1 MLEKYLQDIG
11 LNEKES
17 VLYLSLLAVDNS
29 SVLDLS
35 KKTGLNRS
43 TTYVILEALAKKGLV
58 SETTIG
64 KKTHYQAEPPERLET
79 YVEQR
84 KILLE
89 EQAKKLK
96 DIIPQIKS
104 VQREGGEK
112 PVVQYFEGKDGV
124 LSMNLALFENNDEG
138 DVAYLIYSKNLLDE
152 VFPPQER
159 SRFKKVRLDKNV
171 RTNVLYSST
180 TGAVP
185 ADATGE
191 RIRVDEKKYPFSCDI
206 SIYKDRVRIG
216 ILGKRVS
223 GIFIKS
229 QDLADTLRNL
239 FRIAF
244 ESYKKGAPAGISPA
258 EARDDKTS
266 NQ

>member
-17 VLYLSLLAVDNS
+17 ILYLALLAVDNS

-43 TTYVILEALAKKGLV
+43 TTYVILENLAKKGLV
-58 SETTIG
+58 SETTVG

-112 PVVQYFEGKDGV
+112 PIVKYFEGREGV
-124 LSMNLALFENNDEG
+124 LSMNEALYEDTDTEG
-138 DVAYLIYSKNLLDE
+138 TADLIYSKDLLDE
-152 VFPPQER
+152 VFPPNER
-159 SRFKKVRLDKNV
+159 AKFKKVRLARKIKT
-171 RTNVLYSST
+171 RVLYTST
-180 TGAVP
+180 KGEIADDGTG
-185 ADATGE
+185 D
-191 RIRVDEKKYPFSCDI
+191 RILIDSKKYPVSCDI
-206 SIYKDRVRIG
+206 LIYKDKVRFG
-216 ILGKRVS
+216 ILGKRIS
-223 GIFIKS
+223 GIAIKS
-229 QDLADTLRNL
+229 QDLAETLRSL
-239 FRIAF
+239 FEIAF
-244 ESYKKGAPAGISPA
+244 ESYKKVPRTEDSAGAH
-258 EARDDKTS
+258 D
-266 NQ
+266 

>member
-11 LNEKES
+11 LNEKEAI
-17 VLYLSLLAVDNS
+17 LYLALLAVDNS

-58 SETTIG
+58 SETTVG

-124 LSMNLALFENNDEG
+124 LSMTEALFEDNDTG
-138 DVAYLIYSKNLLDE
+138 GTAYLIYPRDLLND

-159 SRFKKVRLDKNV
+159 VKFKNIRLKKNIN
-171 RTNVLYSST
+171 TKVLYSSREGEIT
-180 TGAVP
+180 PDGTG
-185 ADATGE
+185 D
-191 RIRVDEKKYPFSCDI
+191 RIRIDEKKYPVSCDI

-229 QDLADTLRNL
+229 QDFADTIRSL
-239 FRIAF
+239 FQIAF
-244 ESYKKGAPAGISPA
+244 ESYKKGAPAKISPA
-258 EARDDKTS
+258 GAGDDNHL